1 VMESGTDIEVI
12 YLPYIYSQCVLY
24 RKCKLLVLILGI
36 DTIIGPKPGLRPET
50 KPKSKSLP

>member
-1 VMESGTDIEVI
+1 MESGTDIEVI